1 MATIHQYDPRVDT
14 TYVYESKKYYDREQH
29 KSRTKRRL
37 IGKLDKETG
46 EIIPTGP
53 RGRPPLSPNAE
64 QENGTVSDSIN
75 YKMLYESYAKD
86 CRIKAEQIE
95 DLRKELE
102 NEKASRKECETA
114 LRKMLVIGQ
123 AYYGE

>member
-37 IGKLDKETG
+37 IGKPDKETG

-64 QENGTVSDSIN
+64 QENGTVSDSID
-75 YKMLYESYAKD
+75 YKMLYGSYAKD